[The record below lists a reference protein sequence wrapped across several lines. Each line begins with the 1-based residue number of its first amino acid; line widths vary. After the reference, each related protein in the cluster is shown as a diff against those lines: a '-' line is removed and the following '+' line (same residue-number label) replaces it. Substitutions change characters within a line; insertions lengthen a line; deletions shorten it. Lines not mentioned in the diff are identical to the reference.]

1 MHRDEIIGNGRGLE
15 DGLICGLDNAIDHSD
30 LSGVTWDGNKE
41 WLEDATVVGAD
52 GDDGVTVWINID
64 HIFILFKLGCLRERC
79 K

>member
-15 DGLICGLDNAIDHSD
+15 DGVICGIDYAIDHSN

-41 WLEDATVVGAD
+41 WLEDATVVRTD
-52 GDDGVTVWINID
+52 GDDGITFWVNFD
-64 HIFILFKLGCLRERC
+64 HVFVLFKLICLRYRR